1 MCYVMICYA
10 GMGPVQEI
18 MKSNVPI
25 YVSLVITGLI
35 VVANFGVMIR
45 MTIQKVKQKMKLRK
59 KQQKRKKLLKLQ
71 AESQETK
78 SPDTPAKRGLMA
90 IKEVSEED
98 DLMVESFNA
107 NQKQEEELMGMFSAE
122 VSS

>member
-45 MTIQKVKQKMKLRK
+45 MTI
-59 KQQKRKKLLKLQ
+59 
-71 AESQETK
+71 
-78 SPDTPAKRGLMA
+78 
-90 IKEVSEED
+90 
-98 DLMVESFNA
+98 
-107 NQKQEEELMGMFSAE
+107 
-122 VSS
+122 